1 MSRTPISRE
10 LDARARR
17 SLPGGDTRWAT
28 YYQPYPAYMV
38 RGEGC
43 TLTDADG
50 NQYLDFQ
57 NNYTSLVHGHA
68 HPAITA
74 AIQQQAANSVVYGAP
89 AAQQFEL
96 ADLITSRLPGVDQ
109 LRFTNSGTEANMMA
123 MRAARAFTGKPVILK
138 MDGGYHGS
146 HDMAEVNITPDLSG
160 SRLPVPRVEADGVPD
175 AVLGAVA
182 VARFND
188 LESVDE
194 VLNTHAGQVAAIITE
209 PLMNTAGIILPD
221 EGFLAGLRAL
231 ADRYGA
237 LLIFDEVVTMRLHA
251 GGYQGKSGVL
261 PDLTALGKLI
271 GGGLPIG
278 AFGGRADIMS
288 LYDPARPNGF
298 HHSGT
303 FNGNPLTMAAGIA
316 SVNALTPQAI
326 AHINQLGATLRKGMD
341 EAFAEAGI
349 HGHTTGEGSLAYV
362 HWTARQDYLCR
373 GRGALEAKSR
383 RTAPPA
389 AHGTAQSGHLR
400 RQPRAVQPLHAHD
413 RQRDRPS
420 ARSVLRCTVHAETVR
435 CRSGAAFAGV
445 NRTGGHDECRPLDPR
460 RSRDR
465 PQPGH
470 RPADGCCHPGRL
482 HRRAGGGAAGRRRA
496 PGA

>member
-1 MSRTPISRE
+1 MSANHPVKDDILQRYVSRTPISRE

-160 SRLPVPRVEADGVPD
+160 SRLPVPRVEADGVPN

-341 EAFAEAGI
+341 EAFVEAGI

-362 HWTARQDYLCR
+362 HWTADKITSAADVVRWKQKAAELPRLLHMELLNR
-373 GRGALEAKSR
+373 GIFAANRGLFNLSTPMTGKEIDRAL
-383 RTAPPA
+383 
-389 AHGTAQSGHLR
+389 
-400 RQPRAVQPLHAHD
+400 
-413 RQRDRPS
+413 
-420 ARSVLRCTVHAETVR
+420 
-435 CRSGAAFAGV
+435 AAFCAALF
-445 NRTGGHDECRPLDPR
+445 TLKPYL
-460 RSRDR
+460 
-465 PQPGH
+465 
-470 RPADGCCHPGRL
+470 ADQ
-482 HRRAGGGAAGRRRA
+482 A
-496 PGA
+496 PHLLG

>member
-1 MSRTPISRE
+1 MSANHPVKDDILQRYVSRTPISRE

-38 RGEGC
+38 RGESC

-74 AIQQQAANSVVYGAP
+74 AIQQQAAYSVVYGAP

-160 SRLPVPRVEADGVPD
+160 SRLPVPQVEADGVPE

-231 ADRYGA
+231 ADRCGA

-362 HWTARQDYLCR
+362 HWTADKITSAADVVRWKQKAAELPRLLHMELLNR
-373 GRGALEAKSR
+373 GIFAANRGLFNLSTPMTGLEIDRAL
-383 RTAPPA
+383 
-389 AHGTAQSGHLR
+389 
-400 RQPRAVQPLHAHD
+400 
-413 RQRDRPS
+413 
-420 ARSVLRCTVHAETVR
+420 
-435 CRSGAAFAGV
+435 AAFCAALF
-445 NRTGGHDECRPLDPR
+445 TLKPYL
-460 RSRDR
+460 
-465 PQPGH
+465 
-470 RPADGCCHPGRL
+470 ADY
-482 HRRAGGGAAGRRRA
+482 A
-496 PGA
+496 PHLLV